1 MVWDAT
7 IGGAISAGA
16 GLAGGLAASSS
27 SSKAARQNM
36 KDQLAWN
43 YLVSQNQYKWMGKQ
57 MDEMGINPILWAASG
72 NSPSSVP
79 SINPQMPDTSGIAA
93 GGSAVGNAVNTALK
107 IYTDTQRID
116 NENKNTAANVAL
128 ADAQALKTMKEAHIV
143 GEYGAKQAAATIKQT
158 LATAMRNK
166 NEANSINAGSVIGRE
181 AGNALDS
188 IATAIKN
195 RYKAATQ
202 NSAGKVSKG
211 YYPQQPRKPDRIW
224 NEKDFWARTI

>member
-107 IYTDTQRID
+107 IFTDTQRID
-116 NENKNTAANVAL
+116 NENKNTAANIAL
-128 ADAQALKTMKEAHIV
+128 ADAQALKTMKEAKII
-143 GEYGAKQAAATIKQT
+143 GEYGAKQAAANIQQT
-158 LATAMRNK
+158 LAIAMK
-166 NEANSINAGSVIGRE
+166 NQREADIMGAGSVIGRE

-188 IATAIKN
+188 IATTIKN

-202 NSAGKVSKG
+202 NSAKKLSKG
-211 YYPQQPRKPDRIW
+211 YYPPQPRKPDRIW

>member
-57 MDEMGINPILWAASG
+57 MDEMGINPILWTASG

-116 NENKNTAANVAL
+116 NENKNTTANVAL
-128 ADAQALKTMKEAHIV
+128 AEAQALKAMKEAHII
-143 GEYGAKQAAATIKQT
+143 GKYGAKQAAAAIKLT
-158 LATAMRNK
+158 LATAMKNK
-166 NEANSINAGSVIGRE
+166 NEANLINAGSVIGRE

-188 IATAIKN
+188 IATTIKN
-195 RYKAATQ
+195 QYKEATQ
-202 NSAGKVSKG
+202 NSARKVSKG
-211 YYPQQPRKPDRIW
+211 YYPPQPRKPDRIW

>member
-43 YLVSQNQYKWMGKQ
+43 YLISQNQYKWMGKQ

-79 SINPQMPDTSGIAA
+79 AINPQMPDTSGIAA
-93 GGSAVGNAVNTALK
+93 GGSAVGSAVNTALK
-107 IYTDTQRID
+107 IFTDTQRID
-116 NENKNTAANVAL
+116 NENKNTTANVAL
-128 ADAQALKTMKEAHIV
+128 ADAQALKTMKEAKII
-143 GEYGAKQAAATIKQT
+143 GEYGAKQAAANIKQT

-166 NEANSINAGSVIGRE
+166 NEANTMGAGSVIGRE

-188 IATAIKN
+188 IATAIKS

-202 NSAGKVSKG
+202 NSARKVSKG
-211 YYPQQPRKPDRIW
+211 YYPPQPRKPDRIW

>member
-107 IYTDTQRID
+107 IFTDTQRID

-128 ADAQALKTMKEAHIV
+128 ADAQALKTMKEAKII
-143 GEYGAKQAAATIKQT
+143 GEYGAKQAAANIIQT
-158 LATAMRNK
+158 LALARKNK
-166 NEANSINAGSVIGRE
+166 NEADIIGAGSVIGRE
-181 AGNALDS
+181 AGNALNS
-188 IATAIKN
+188 IVTTVKN
-195 RYKAATQ
+195 RYEAATQ
-202 NSAGKVSKG
+202 NSAKKLSKG
-211 YYPQQPRKPDRIW
+211 YYPPQPRKPDRIW

>member
-1 MVWDAT
+1 MVWDAA

-107 IYTDTQRID
+107 IFTDTQHID
-116 NENKNTAANVAL
+116 NENKNTTANVAL
-128 ADAQALKTMKEAHIV
+128 ADAQALKILKEAKII
-143 GEYGAKQAAATIKQT
+143 GKYGAKQAAANIEQT
-158 LATAMRNK
+158 LATAMKNK
-166 NEANSINAGSVIGRE
+166 KEAEIMGTGSVIGRE
-181 AGNALDS
+181 AENALNS
-188 IATAIKN
+188 VVTAVKN

-211 YYPQQPRKPDRIW
+211 YYPPQPRKPDRIW

>member
-1 MVWDAT
+1 MVWDAA

-93 GGSAVGNAVNTALK
+93 GGSAVGNAINTALK
-107 IYTDTQRID
+107 IFTDTQRID
-116 NENKNTAANVAL
+116 NENKNTTANVAL
-128 ADAQALKTMKEAHIV
+128 ADAQALKILKEAKII
-143 GEYGAKQAAATIKQT
+143 GKYGAKQAAANIEQT
-158 LATAMRNK
+158 LAIAMKNK
-166 NEANSINAGSVIGRE
+166 KEADIMGAGSVIGRE
-181 AGNALDS
+181 AGNALNS
-188 IATAIKN
+188 VVTAVKN
-195 RYKAATQ
+195 RYEAATQ

-211 YYPQQPRKPDRIW
+211 YYPPQPRKPDRIW

>member
-1 MVWDAT
+1 M
-7 IGGAISAGA
+7 
-16 GLAGGLAASSS
+16 
-27 SSKAARQNM
+27 
-36 KDQLAWN
+36 
-43 YLVSQNQYKWMGKQ
+43 
-57 MDEMGINPILWAASG
+57 
-72 NSPSSVP
+72 
-79 SINPQMPDTSGIAA
+79 
-93 GGSAVGNAVNTALK
+93 
-107 IYTDTQRID
+107 
-116 NENKNTAANVAL
+116 AL

-211 YYPQQPRKPDRIW
+211 YYPPQPRKPDRIW

>member
-1 MVWDAT
+1 MVWDAA

-16 GLAGGLAASSS
+16 GLAGGLVASSS

-57 MDEMGINPILWAASG
+57 MDEMGINPILWTASG

-107 IYTDTQRID
+107 IFTDTQRID

-128 ADAQALKTMKEAHIV
+128 ADAQALKTMKEAKII
-143 GEYGAKQAAATIKQT
+143 GKYGAKQAAANIIQT
-158 LATAMRNK
+158 LALARKNK
-166 NEANSINAGSVIGRE
+166 NEADIIGAGSVIGRE
-181 AGNALDS
+181 AGNALNS
-188 IATAIKN
+188 IVTTVKN

-211 YYPQQPRKPDRIW
+211 YYPPQPRKPDRIW